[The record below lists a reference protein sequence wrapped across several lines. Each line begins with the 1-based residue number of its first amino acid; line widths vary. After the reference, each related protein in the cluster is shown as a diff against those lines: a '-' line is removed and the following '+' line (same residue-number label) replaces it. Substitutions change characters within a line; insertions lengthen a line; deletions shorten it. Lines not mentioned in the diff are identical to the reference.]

1 MQKRLPPPRKIL
13 VCAIACAIFLTA
25 CGSKFNDDDPT
36 KKHHTAEQW
45 TEAFSDTSVTD
56 CYSFSEMLYPSGVE
70 YGAQSRSLAYDKNSE
85 YYYYVT
91 YENTINGDQITT
103 STTATDVAY
112 KKNGHYYTKSYNSDT
127 GESNIYEITADQF
140 AAKINDNSFA
150 DVADRLLDGC
160 KNRYDDFDAHGT
172 TVWGNDISGRYY
184 EAKNVRV
191 DIDQSLSIVFEKV
204 TVGITD
210 AGALYDIEAT
220 FDGEDITKKGPA
232 TAKHKYIYR
241 NESSDFYADIPRP
254 APRRLEGN
262 TFRLVRIEDVNAEG
276 APSEYD
282 TWIASVIAANSNKT
296 ITAKADGTLEGNI
309 EIDMD
314 GGASLALNTMK
325 YTENFF
331 YYGEGEYGDVTVS
344 NAHIPGLTEAQKVTL
359 TGNIAKDGSYSG
371 AGYNNA
377 FKLTLNQDGQVFA
390 YYFVPQDAN

>member
-1 MQKRLPPPRKIL
+1 MKKKVLALITAL
-13 VCAIACAIFLTA
+13 ACVSVGAFGLTA
-25 CGSKFNDDDPT
+25 CGDDDDAT

-45 TEAFSDTSVTD
+45 TAAFSDPSVTD
-56 CYSFSEMLYPSGVE
+56 CYSFSEMLFPANATTG
-70 YGAQSRSLAYDKNSE
+70 GQIRSLAYDKNSE
-85 YYYYVT
+85 YYYYSHGSITVEDDT
-91 YENTINGDQITT
+91 VSSDSTT
-103 STTATDVAY
+103 SDVAY
-112 KKNGHYYTKSYNSDT
+112 KKNRHYYTQSYDSDT
-127 GESNIYEITADQF
+127 GDSNIYEITADQF
-140 AAKINDNSFA
+140 AAKINNNSFA

-172 TVWGNDISGRYY
+172 TVWGSDISGRYY

-204 TVGITD
+204 TVGVTD

-220 FDGEDITKKGPA
+220 FDGEDITKEEPA
-232 TAKHKYIYR
+232 TAKHKYYYR
-241 NESSDFYADIPRP
+241 NEDSDSYANVPRV
-254 APRRLEGN
+254 APSRLEGN
-262 TFRLVRIEDVNAEG
+262 TFRLVRIEDANAEG

-296 ITAKADGTLEGNI
+296 ITAKADGTLEGDI
-309 EIDMD
+309 EIDMG

-331 YYGEGEYGDVTVS
+331 YDGEGEYGDITVS

-390 YYFVPQDAN
+390 YYFAPVAN